1 MVFKHPN
8 FYETKPEIEIEF
20 PNRAVLESAVSD
32 ALASAGGLDASD
44 VTVIA
49 EGSEVALAGSVF
61 QVEEINRAEEVAL
74 SVAGVTAVRNA
85 IQARSDFSQPRTM

>member
-8 FYETKPEIEIEF
+8 FYETKSEIEIEF

-61 QVEEINRAEEVAL
+61 QVEEITRAEEVAL